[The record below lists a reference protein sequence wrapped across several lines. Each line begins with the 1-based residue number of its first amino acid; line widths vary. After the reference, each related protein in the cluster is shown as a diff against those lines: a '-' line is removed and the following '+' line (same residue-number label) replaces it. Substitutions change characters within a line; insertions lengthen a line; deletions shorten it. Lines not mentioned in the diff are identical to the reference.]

1 MEDNIFF
8 ATHHNFTAPSTKAL
22 SRSGLRKIFIFG
34 GLAPIYGTN
43 AKFKLC
49 TKPSTQKKRKKKD
62 DMHSHIQRHY
72 ERRHR
77 KLLKFDFSAY
87 TLFHFL
93 FTLSNFPAFAW
104 TKQRSV
110 KLKKKTLI
118 PKKRKDSGS
127 FPTPGNIFPHSTWRP
142 LCLLISSNC
151 CLAAPFTFRCAGCNF
166 GKRALESCI
175 S

>member
-110 KLKKKTLI
+110 KLKKKNTNT
-118 PKKRKDSGS
+118 KKKKGFRFFPDTRKYFSALD
-127 FPTPGNIFPHSTWRP
+127 
-142 LCLLISSNC
+142 
-151 CLAAPFTFRCAGCNF
+151 LAA
-166 GKRALESCI
+166 ALLADQLQLLSCC
-175 S
+175 SFYF